1 MTPTISKEANT
12 MATKMTA
19 VEITERINKAQE
31 NLNKLMNLIAKRE
44 AKLEKL
50 NKQISKMDRSA
61 DRNAYQEVQWTIE
74 DTEYA
79 IKENKDKIPE
89 REQTIKYWQEKLE
102 KANAENRRMMKMPE
116 QLKQLYEQIKAE
128 MIEYYTNLRNECLAD
143 REKTRTGEMTWEDFR
158 KKYKSVDYYK
168 TIYMTD
174 AEIEKES
181 NADAKSY
188 VLDLVSRVQK
198 KVGEITD
205 WNLFISGS
213 HLNGTVT
220 GTRCKAKVET
230 IIAGGYN
237 IQCLH
242 NRVLVNRIK

>member
-1 MTPTISKEANT
+1 
-12 MATKMTA
+12 MASKMTA
-19 VEITERINKAQE
+19 TEITARINKAQD

-50 NKQISKMDRSA
+50 NKQIAGMDKNA
-61 DRNAYQEVQWTIE
+61 DRNAYQQVQWEIE

-79 IKENKDKIPE
+79 ISENKDKIPE
-89 REQTIKYWQEKLE
+89 REQTVKYWQEKLE
-102 KANAENRRMMKMPE
+102 KVNAENKRITEMPE
-116 QLKQLYEQIKAE
+116 QLKQLHEQIRAE
-128 MIEYYTNLRNECLAD
+128 LVDYNTNLRNECRD
-143 REKTRTGEMTWEDFR
+143 DWKKVHQGKMTWEELS
-158 KKYKSVDYYK
+158 KKYKDPHGLK
-168 TIYMTD
+168 AMTD
-174 AEIEKES
+174 SEIARDAEAS
-181 NADAKSY
+181 AKAY

-198 KVGEITD
+198 KVGEVTD
-205 WNLFISGS
+205 WNLYIAGN

-220 GTRCKAKVET
+220 GTQGKAKVET

>member
-1 MTPTISKEANT
+1 
-12 MATKMTA
+12 MASKMTA
-19 VEITERINKAQE
+19 TEITERINKAQE
-31 NLNKLMNLIAKRE
+31 NLNKLMNLIVKRE

-50 NKQISKMDRSA
+50 NKQIAGMDKNA
-61 DRNAYQEVQWTIE
+61 DRYAYQEVQWAIE

-102 KANAENRRMMKMPE
+102 KVNAENNRIMEMPE
-116 QLKQLYEQIKAE
+116 QLKQLYEQIKVE
-128 MIEYYTNLRNECLAD
+128 LVEYNTNLRNDCRD
-143 REKTRTGEMTWEDFR
+143 DWKKVHQGEMKWEELR
-158 KKYKSVDYYK
+158 KKYRDPHELKE
-168 TIYMTD
+168 MTD
-174 AEIEKES
+174 NQIAKDAEVS
-181 NADAKSY
+181 AKSY
-188 VLDLVSRVQK
+188 VLDLVSRVQN

-220 GTRCKAKVET
+220 GTRCRAKVET

>member
-1 MTPTISKEANT
+1 

-19 VEITERINKAQE
+19 TEITERINKAQE

-50 NKQISKMDRSA
+50 NKQIAGMDKNA
-61 DRNAYQEVQWTIE
+61 DRNAYQEVQWAIE

-79 IKENKDKIPE
+79 ISENKDKIPE
-89 REQTIKYWQEKLE
+89 KEQTIKYWQEKLE
-102 KANAENRRMMKMPE
+102 KVNAENKRMTEMPE
-116 QLKQLYEQIKAE
+116 QLKQLHEQIKAE
-128 MIEYYTNLRNECLAD
+128 LVEYYTNLRTECLSD
-143 REKTRTGEMTWEDFR
+143 REKTRTGEMTWEDFK
-158 KKYKSVDYYK
+158 KKYKGVDYYK

-174 AEIEKES
+174 SEIVKES
-181 NADAKSY
+181 EADAKSY

-205 WNLFISGS
+205 WNLCIRGS
-213 HLNGTVT
+213 HLNGTVK
-220 GTRCKAKVET
+220 GTRCNAKIET

-237 IQCLH
+237 IQRLH

>member
-1 MTPTISKEANT
+1 
-12 MATKMTA
+12 MASKMTA
-19 VEITERINKAQE
+19 TEITARINKAQD

-44 AKLEKL
+44 TKLEKL
-50 NKQISKMDRSA
+50 NKQIAGMDKNA
-61 DRNAYQEVQWTIE
+61 DRNAYQEVQWAIE

-79 IKENKDKIPE
+79 ISENKDKIPE
-89 REQTIKYWQEKLE
+89 KEQTIKYWQEKLE
-102 KANAENRRMMKMPE
+102 KVNAENKRITEMPE
-116 QLKQLYEQIKAE
+116 QLKQLHGQIKSE
-128 MIEYYTNLRNECLAD
+128 MVEYHTNLKNECRAD
-143 REKTRTGEMTWEDFR
+143 LEKTRTGEMTWENFK
-158 KKYKSVDYYK
+158 KKYKGVDYYK

-174 AEIEKES
+174 AEILKES
-181 NADAKSY
+181 EADAKSY

-205 WNLFISGS
+205 WNLYIAGN

-220 GTRCKAKVET
+220 GTQGKAKVET

>member
-1 MTPTISKEANT
+1 
-12 MATKMTA
+12 MASKMTA
-19 VEITERINKAQE
+19 TEITARINKAQD

-50 NKQISKMDRSA
+50 NKQIAGMDKNA
-61 DRNAYQEVQWTIE
+61 DRNAYQEVQWEIE

-79 IKENKDKIPE
+79 ISENKDKIPE
-89 REQTIKYWQEKLE
+89 KEQTIKYWQEKLE
-102 KANAENRRMMKMPE
+102 KVNAENKRITEMPE
-116 QLKQLYEQIKAE
+116 QLKQLHEQIRAE
-128 MIEYYTNLRNECLAD
+128 LVDYNTNLRNECRD
-143 REKTRTGEMTWEDFR
+143 DWKKVHQGEMEWEDLR
-158 KKYKSVDYYK
+158 KKYNDPHGLKA
-168 TIYMTD
+168 MTD
-174 AEIEKES
+174 SEIARDAEAS
-181 NADAKSY
+181 AKAY

-198 KVGEITD
+198 KVGEVTD
-205 WNLFISGS
+205 WNLYIAGN

-220 GTRCKAKVET
+220 GTQGKAKVET